1 MNLTR
6 FALDVFL
13 SAIRTGACRCQAGAT
28 VVRGALA
35 LAYPRYAWRVMPL
48 DGALG
53 IVRIEEGHEGP
64 LRAAKTREDFEE
76 VTR

>member
-1 MNLTR
+1 MNLPR

-35 LAYPRYAWRVMPL
+35 LAYPRYAWRVVPL

-53 IVRIEEGHEGP
+53 IIRIEEGHEDP
-64 LRAAKTREDFEE
+64 LRVVTTRKEYEE
-76 VTR
+76 AMR